1 MTAQGK
7 NRAQASLERAQ
18 NLNPMVK
25 VHADS
30 DRIEEKPDG
39 FFLEFEA
46 VSKKSFST
54 LLRYL
59 VQPLDVALSQCRS
72 WRLISVDGLQNQNI
86 CNGDIC
92 IKN

>member
-30 DRIEEKPDG
+30 DRIEEKPDD

-46 VSKKSFST
+46 VSKKWKLVAT
-54 LLRYL
+54 PLLRYL
-59 VQPLDVALSQCRS
+59 V
-72 WRLISVDGLQNQNI
+72 
-86 CNGDIC
+86 
-92 IKN
+92 